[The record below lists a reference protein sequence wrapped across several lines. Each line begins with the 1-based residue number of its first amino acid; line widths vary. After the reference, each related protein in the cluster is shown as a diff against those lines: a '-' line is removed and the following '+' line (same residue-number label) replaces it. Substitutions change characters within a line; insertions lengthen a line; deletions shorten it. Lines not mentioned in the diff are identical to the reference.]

1 MKHRKV
7 KHDAGTPTGW
17 VAIRSNGYNWGYDVA
32 QVKDFAGM
40 VLNAADYVGDINQIA
55 CGDLDEA
62 KACWCAGFDA
72 GVKAARD
79 R

>member
-32 QVKDFAGM
+32 QVNHLFA
-40 VLNAADYVGDINQIA
+40 VDLYAPDYLDDISQIA
-55 CGDLDEA
+55 CGDLDKA
-62 KACWCAGFDA
+62 KDCWCAGFDA